1 MLYATTRSNR
11 DAFTPQ
17 RVLTQRRGEEGGL
30 FIPFR
35 DPQFTSDEIDALAQK
50 SFSQCVAELLNLQ
63 LNTKLTSWDVEFA
76 VGRFPVRLKQLNQRI
91 IMAELWHNPDWL
103 FSGMVTHLARRV
115 CTEPVSDIRGDWVS
129 IGVRIAVLFGI
140 YGELRRSGMADREKP
155 FDVSCVSSDFSGP
168 ISAWYARKWGLP
180 IGNIICCCN
189 ENSDVWNLICH
200 GQFRTDSVAKKT
212 FTPDADVVLPESL
225 ERLIC
230 AALGREEAGRYAD
243 CIRTGAT
250 YYVEDGPLQRLRKGL
265 YVAVVSQPRVHATIP
280 SVYGNCGYVL
290 SPYDA
295 LSYGGLLDYRSKTGA
310 RRYAV
315 VLSEKS
321 PRCDLDMVAAAL
333 QTTAAALNDY
343 FNKL

>member
-17 RVLTQRRGEEGGL
+17 RILSERRGADGGL
-30 FIPFR
+30 YIPFR
-35 DPQFTSDEIDALAQK
+35 DPRFTEEELDALGQK

-63 LNTKLTSWDVEFA
+63 FNTKFTSWDVDLA
-76 VGRFPVRLKQLNQRI
+76 VGRYPVRLKKLSQRI
-91 IMAELWHNPDWL
+91 VMAELWHNPDWR
-103 FSGMVTHLARRV
+103 FSGMVSHLARNIGA
-115 CTEPVSDIRGDWVS
+115 EPDTRREGDWVC

-140 YGELRRSGMADREKP
+140 YGELKRAGMADRDNP
-155 FDVSCVSSDFSGP
+155 FDVSCVSGDFSGP

-180 IGNIICCCN
+180 VGNIICCCN

-200 GQFRTDSVAKKT
+200 GQFRTDTVAKKT
-212 FTPDADVVLPESL
+212 TTPDADVVLPESL

-230 AALGREEAGRYAD
+230 AALGREEAARYVT
-243 CIRTGAT
+243 CIHTGAT
-250 YYVEDGPLQRLRKGL
+250 YYVEDSLLQQLRRGL
-265 YVAVVSQPRVHATIP
+265 YVAVVSQPRVQSTIP
-280 SVYGNCGYVL
+280 SLYANCGYVL

-310 RRYAV
+310 RRHAV

-321 PRCDLDMVAAAL
+321 PRWDLNMVASSL
-333 QTTAAALNDY
+333 QTTPQKLNDY
-343 FNKL
+343 FNK